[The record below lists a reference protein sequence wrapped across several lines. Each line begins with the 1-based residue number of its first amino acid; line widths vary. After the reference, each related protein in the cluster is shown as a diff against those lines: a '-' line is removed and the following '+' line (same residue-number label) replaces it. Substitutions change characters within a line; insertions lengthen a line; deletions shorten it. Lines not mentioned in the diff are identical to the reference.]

1 MPTRDPNVI
10 NTSPP
15 VVALAGWVLP
25 GLGYW
30 LIGQRGRALTCGITI
45 LLVFFGGIL
54 IAGVRVV
61 QAPDMKGSGGTFQKI
76 LQRPWFIGQVLTGP
90 LGITAALVSDSL
102 AESEKYR
109 GIETKARLAEI
120 GTLYTA
126 VAGMLNLLTIIDASH
141 RASRAAQPPP
151 PTPPSSSSSSSSSSP
166 KRAAT

>member
-1 MPTRDPNVI
+1 MPNRAAENVVI
-10 NTSPP
+10 NSSPP

-30 LIGQRGRALTCGITI
+30 LIGQRGRAIACGVTI
-45 LLVFFGGIL
+45 LAVFFSGIL

-61 QAPDMKGSGGTFQKI
+61 QAPDMSGSGNTFQRV

-90 LGITAALVSDSL
+90 LGISAAMISDRL
-102 AESEKYR
+102 AASPTYR
-109 GIETKARLAEI
+109 HIETKARLAEI

-141 RASRAAQPPP
+141 RAGRA
-151 PTPPSSSSSSSSSSP
+151 
-166 KRAAT
+166 R

>member
-1 MPTRDPNVI
+1 MPNRADDNVI
-10 NTSPP
+10 NASPP

-30 LIGQRGRALTCGITI
+30 LIGQRGRAMACGVTI
-45 LLVFFGGIL
+45 LCVFFAGIL

-61 QAPDMKGSGGTFQKI
+61 QAPDMNAPGNAFQRV

-90 LGITAALVSDSL
+90 IGITAATISDKL
-102 AESEKYR
+102 AHSPTYR
-109 GIETKARLAEI
+109 HIETKARLAEI

-141 RASRAAQPPP
+141 RAGRMG
-151 PTPPSSSSSSSSSSP
+151 
-166 KRAAT
+166 R

>member
-1 MPTRDPNVI
+1 MPTRPTENVL
-10 NTSPP
+10 NSSPP

-30 LIGQRGRALTCGITI
+30 LIGQRGRALACGVTI
-45 LLVFFGGIL
+45 LIVFFGGIL

-61 QAPDMKGSGGTFQKI
+61 QAPDMNGPGNTFQRV

-90 LGITAALVSDSL
+90 MGITAAMISDKL
-102 AESEKYR
+102 AASPTYR
-109 GIETKARLAEI
+109 DIETKARLAEI

-141 RASRAAQPPP
+141 RAGRV
-151 PTPPSSSSSSSSSSP
+151 
-166 KRAAT
+166 R

>member
-1 MPTRDPNVI
+1 MPNRAAENVI
-10 NTSPP
+10 NSSPP

-30 LIGQRGRALTCGITI
+30 LIGQRGRALACGVTI
-45 LLVFFGGIL
+45 LVVFLGGIL

-61 QAPDMKGSGGTFQKI
+61 QAPDMNGPGNTFQRI

-90 LGITAALVSDSL
+90 MGITAAVISDKL
-102 AESEKYR
+102 AASPNYR
-109 GIETKARLAEI
+109 EIETKARLAEI

-141 RASRAAQPPP
+141 RAGRV
-151 PTPPSSSSSSSSSSP
+151 
-166 KRAAT
+166 R

>member
-1 MPTRDPNVI
+1 MPRDAADNPVI

-30 LIGQRGRALTCGITI
+30 LIGQRGRAIACGVTI

-61 QAPDMKGSGGTFQKI
+61 QAPEMKGPGNTAQKI

-90 LGITAALVSDSL
+90 LGITAALVSDKL
-102 AESEKYR
+102 AASPTYAK
-109 GIETKARLAEI
+109 IETKARLAEI

-141 RASRAAQPPP
+141 RAGRL
-151 PTPPSSSSSSSSSSP
+151 
-166 KRAAT
+166 R

>member
-1 MPTRDPNVI
+1 MPNRSAENVI
-10 NTSPP
+10 NSSPP

-30 LIGQRGRALTCGITI
+30 LIGQRGRALACGLTI

-61 QAPDMKGSGGTFQKI
+61 QAPDMTATGNTFQRI

-90 LGITAALVSDSL
+90 LGISAAVVSDKL
-102 AESEKYR
+102 ASSPTYRHIES
-109 GIETKARLAEI
+109 KARLAEI

-141 RASRAAQPPP
+141 RAGRV
-151 PTPPSSSSSSSSSSP
+151 
-166 KRAAT
+166 R

>member
-1 MPTRDPNVI
+1 MPRDDADNPVI

-30 LIGQRGRALTCGITI
+30 LIGQRGRALACGVTI

-61 QAPDMKGSGGTFQKI
+61 QAPDMKGPGNTAQKI
-76 LQRPWFIGQVLTGP
+76 LQRPWFIGQVLNGP
-90 LGITAALVSDSL
+90 LGITAAVISDKL
-102 AESEKYR
+102 AASETY
-109 GIETKARLAEI
+109 GNIETKARLAEI

-141 RASRAAQPPP
+141 RAGRV
-151 PTPPSSSSSSSSSSP
+151 
-166 KRAAT
+166 R